1 MEEAYFGPRGMRLRC
16 HISQRLLA
24 ATFPSAIGVGQGK
37 SCVPFQVHSVLMK
50 PPGFNLE
57 TPDDL
62 S

>member
-1 MEEAYFGPRGMRLRC
+1 MVPQARESRGRGLFWSWRFEIEVPHLTEAAGWQIPLSDESG
-16 HISQRLLA
+16 
-24 ATFPSAIGVGQGK
+24 T
-37 SCVPFQVHSVLMK
+37 HSVLMK